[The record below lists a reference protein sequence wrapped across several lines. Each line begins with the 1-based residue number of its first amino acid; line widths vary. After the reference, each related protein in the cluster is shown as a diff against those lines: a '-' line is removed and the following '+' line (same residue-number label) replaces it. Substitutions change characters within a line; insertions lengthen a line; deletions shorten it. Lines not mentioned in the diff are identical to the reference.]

1 MSAPPATISSNN
13 GVASQP
19 KKVAYFYD
27 SDVGNYAYVAGHP
40 MKPHRIRMAHSLI
53 MNYGLYSKMEIYR
66 AKPASKYEMTQFHTD
81 EYIDF
86 LHKVTPDNMEQFTRE
101 QSKYN
106 VGDDCPVFDGLFEF
120 CGISAGGTMEGAA
133 RLNRGKCDVAV
144 NWAGG
149 LHHAKKSEA
158 SGFCYVNDIV
168 LGIIEL
174 LRYKQRVLYIDIDVH
189 HGDGVEEAF
198 YTTDRVMTVSFHKY
212 GEYFPG
218 TGELRDIGV
227 GAGKNYSVNFPLRD
241 GITDETY
248 RGIFEPVIEAVMTY
262 YGPEAI
268 VLQCGGDSLSGDRLG
283 CFNLSMDGHA
293 NCVRYVKSFGVPVIV
308 LGGGGYT
315 MRNVAR
321 TWAYE
326 TGELVSEKMS
336 KQLPFNDYYEYFA
349 PDYELDV
356 RPSNMENA
364 NSHDYLHKIKSAVI
378 ENIRRTG
385 RPSVEAFTTIPEG
398 PFDRTMDSDAED
410 EEDDIDADENK
421 DVRVT
426 QRQRDKQVEHDGEL
440 YDASDDEDH
449 KDSLGVRA
457 QPGVKKRRHIT
468 DFPNPNA
475 APADAL
481 DGPEEANGE
490 SNVSTRQPSGEQ
502 EADDDGDIEMDEPT
516 GGQEA
521 QQEAPGLPDAPEV
534 SETPEAP
541 AAAAATAAATAPAT
555 ATATA
560 TATASTRSQSPAG
573 VVTPPESPPTAPTA
587 MAPTSAP
594 TADVEM
600 EGNDDNKEETA
611 AAKEEG
617 QAERDDENAQ
627 GEVRTE
633 VAKE

>member
-1 MSAPPATISSNN
+1 MDSSLKTADDPSAVHLN
-13 GVASQP
+13 GTTQP

-53 MNYGLYSKMEIYR
+53 MNYGLYTKMEIYR

-81 EYIDF
+81 EYIEF
-86 LHKVTPDNMEQFTRE
+86 LHKVTPDNMDQFSRE

-227 GAGKNYSVNFPLRD
+227 GTGRNYSVNFPLRD
-241 GITDETY
+241 GITDQTY
-248 RGIFEPVIEAVMTY
+248 KDIFEPVIQAVMTY

-293 NCVRYVKSFGVPVIV
+293 NCVRFVKSFGVPVIV

-326 TGELVSEKMS
+326 TGNLVGTDMS

-364 NSHDYLHKIKSAVI
+364 NSHDYLHKIKSTVI

-385 RPSVEAFTTIPEG
+385 KPSVEAFQNIPDNPLTRG
-398 PFDRTMDSDAED
+398 YSDDED
-410 EEDDIDADENK
+410 EMDDLDADKNLDK
-421 DVRVT
+421 RMT
-426 QRQRDKQVEHDGEL
+426 QRQRDQQIARDDEFEDP
-440 YDASDDEDH
+440 SDDEEY
-449 KDSLGVRA
+449 KNSLGVRR
-457 QPGVKKRRHIT
+457 QPGQRRRRGIM
-468 DFPNPNA
+468 DYQNPNA
-475 APADAL
+475 LPDEIDGDGIRDLNGVSGRTNLQASPTPGRGSISRASSARPAANGAASARTRTPANPADE
-481 DGPEEANGE
+481 DG
-490 SNVSTRQPSGEQ
+490 
-502 EADDDGDIEMDEPT
+502 
-516 GGQEA
+516 
-521 QQEAPGLPDAPEV
+521 
-534 SETPEAP
+534 
-541 AAAAATAAATAPAT
+541 
-555 ATATA
+555 
-560 TATASTRSQSPAG
+560 
-573 VVTPPESPPTAPTA
+573 
-587 MAPTSAP
+587 
-594 TADVEM
+594 DVEM
-600 EGNDDNKEETA
+600 GNASPGAGGASGSRGT
-611 AAKEEG
+611 
-617 QAERDDENAQ
+617 
-627 GEVRTE
+627 
-633 VAKE
+633 

>member
-1 MSAPPATISSNN
+1 MTDAADATAGNGSTVGSALN
-13 GVASQP
+13 GNTRSQP

-53 MNYGLYSKMEIYR
+53 MNYGLYTKMEIYR

-81 EYIDF
+81 EYIEF

-227 GAGKNYSVNFPLRD
+227 GSGKNYSVNFPLRD

-248 RGIFEPVIEAVMTY
+248 RNIFEPVIEAVMTY

-385 RPSVEAFTTIPEG
+385 KPSVEAFTTIPDVPSG
-398 PFDRTMDSDAED
+398 LAHRLMDSDAED
-410 EEDDIDADENK
+410 EDDDLDADENP
-421 DVRVT
+421 DIRVT
-426 QRQRDKQVEHDGEL
+426 QRQRDQQIEHDGEL
-440 YDASDDEDH
+440 YDASDDEDY
-449 KDSLGVRA
+449 KNSLGVRA

-475 APADAL
+475 APADDLDDLEDLNGGSAL
-481 DGPEEANGE
+481 
-490 SNVSTRQPSGEQ
+490 STRQPSAAVKSRTHTPAVIEQ
-502 EADDDGDIEMDEPT
+502 EADNDGDVEMGEPV
-516 GGQEA
+516 A
-521 QQEAPGLPDAPEV
+521 VAAP
-534 SETPEAP
+534 
-541 AAAAATAAATAPAT
+541 TA
-555 ATATA
+555 
-560 TATASTRSQSPAG
+560 ASTRSQSPAG
-573 VVTPPESPPTAPTA
+573 VVTPPESPPNAPTA
-587 MAPTSAP
+587 LAPTSAP
-594 TADVEM
+594 VADVEM
-600 EGNDDNKEETA
+600 GGSDDVVQE
-611 AAKEEG
+611 AKEEG
-617 QAERDDENAQ
+617 QAERDSENVKA
-627 GEVRTE
+627 EVRTE

>member
-1 MSAPPATISSNN
+1 MADADAAPPTASNALSN
-13 GVASQP
+13 GTGSTP

-53 MNYGLYSKMEIYR
+53 MNYGLYTKMEIYR
-66 AKPASKYEMTQFHTD
+66 AKPASRYEMTQFHTD
-81 EYIDF
+81 EYIEF
-86 LHKVTPDNMEQFTRE
+86 LHKVTPDNMDNFAKE

-227 GAGKNYSVNFPLRD
+227 GSGKNYAVNFPLRD

-248 RGIFEPVIEAVMTY
+248 RNIFEPVIEAVMTY
-262 YGPEAI
+262 FCPEAI

-293 NCVRYVKSFGVPVIV
+293 NCVRYVKSFRVPVIV

-326 TGELVSEKMS
+326 TGSLVGENMS

-378 ENIRRTG
+378 DNIRRTG
-385 RPSVEAFTTIPEG
+385 KPSVEAFTNIPDVPG
-398 PFDRTMDSDAED
+398 HLGRGMDSDAED
-410 EEDDIDADENK
+410 EMDDLDVDENP
-421 DVRVT
+421 DTRVT
-426 QRQRDKQVEHDGEL
+426 QRQRDQQIEHEGEL
-440 YDASDDEDH
+440 YDPSDDEDY
-449 KDSLGVRA
+449 KESLGVRR
-457 QPGVKKRRHIT
+457 QPGGKRRRNIM
-468 DFPNPNA
+468 DYQNPNA
-475 APADAL
+475 APDDGADTP
-481 DGPEEANGE
+481 DGVRGLNGE
-490 SNVSTRQPSGEQ
+490 SARQRRSISRASSARPANGISSRTRTPAIP
-502 EADDDGDIEMDEPT
+502 ADADEDGDIEMEEPDVPS
-516 GGQEA
+516 GPAAG
-521 QQEAPGLPDAPEV
+521 PSDAP
-534 SETPEAP
+534 P
-541 AAAAATAAATAPAT
+541 TAL
-555 ATATA
+555 
-560 TATASTRSQSPAG
+560 SRSQSPAG
-573 VVTPPESPPTAPTA
+573 VVTPPESPPAPA
-587 MAPTSAP
+587 SA
-594 TADVEM
+594 ADVEM
-600 EGNDDNKEETA
+600 EVDLEDAGA
-611 AAKEEG
+611 AEQKAKAKEEG
-617 QAERDDENAQ
+617 EAERDTENVKD
-627 GEVRTE
+627 EVRTE
-633 VAKE
+633 VAKDE